1 MYIPENHTFSDSY
14 NPDDSNTLKT
24 KASYPTDYS
33 DRDSKSN
40 NQIPSGMIVAII
52 LISMCS
58 ISKCICI
65 CMLWSKKQSWG

>member
-1 MYIPENHTFSDSY
+1 MYVYENHTFSDSY
-14 NPDDSNTLKT
+14 NTDTLKT

-33 DRDSKSN
+33 DSDSKSS
-40 NQIPSGMIVAII
+40 NQIPTGMIVAII
-52 LISMCS
+52 LISMCF